1 MEKLALI
8 ETKRKEALIQLYQQY
23 KFKDK
28 VKSSFGY
35 IAIASLSLLWGAI
48 VLNDLSKLIHFCCGE
63 IKILLSERREK
74 RNKIK
79 AEKEKED
86 EEVKIQ
92 MEISSQDLEEKLEQF
107 HLQLVKVCARNKKRL
122 ANSQ

>member
-8 ETKRKEALIQLYQQY
+8 ETKRKEALIQLNQQY
-23 KFKDK
+23 KFKNK
-28 VKSSFGY
+28 VKASFGY

-79 AEKEKED
+79 AEKEKE
-86 EEVKIQ
+86 VKIQ